1 MFAFLGV
8 FVAAAYHVVSA
19 SASILA
25 PLLGGLAA
33 AAAIVLVTVAV
44 RLILMPLS
52 YRAMRGMD
60 AQARVAPQ
68 VQALQRKHAGHPD
81 RLQRELTALYQAEGT
96 SMFAGCL
103 PLLAQWPVLSVMTL
117 LFRSPKVG
125 GTANSLLTHDLFG
138 ASLGSHWL
146 GGAGP
151 LSAQGA
157 VFAGLFLL
165 LAGVGWLSARMAPR
179 LSTPGLAGAAAAAA
193 PGRPAQA
200 PGRASTS
207 ADQASRI
214 SAGLAR
220 FAPFATVILAAFLP
234 LAAGLYL
241 LTTTAWTLGE
251 RNLLRRAVGD
261 GRAAAEPTPGAE
273 TRGGRRR
280 PAPATGR
287 PPGTPD
293 RGRERNAEK
302 ALARGGP
309 HRLLLPWVN
318 VPLVRADRGDH
329 PGPGHVLA
337 ARCP

>member
-1 MFAFLGV
+1 MLSFLGV

-19 SASILA
+19 SASILT

-33 AAAIVLVTVAV
+33 AAAIVLVTIAV
-44 RLILMPLS
+44 RLLLMPLS

-60 AQARVAPQ
+60 AQARVAPK

-81 RLQRELTALYQAEGT
+81 RLQRELAALYQAEGT

-103 PLLAQWPVLSVMTL
+103 PLLAQWPVLSVLTL
-117 LFRSPKVG
+117 LFRSPTVG
-125 GTANSLLTHDLFG
+125 GSTNSLLTHDLFG
-138 ASLGSHWL
+138 APLGGHWL

-179 LSTPGLAGAAAAAA
+179 LGTPGLAAAAAK
-193 PGRPAQA
+193 PDRPAQA
-200 PGRASTS
+200 PGRAGTS
-207 ADQASRI
+207 PGRASWI

-220 FAPFATVILAAFLP
+220 LMPYATMVLAVFLP

-251 RNLLRRAVGD
+251 RILLRRAVGD
-261 GRAAAEPTPGAE
+261 GRAAAGERRGAE
-273 TRGGRRR
+273 RRGGRRR

-287 PPGTPD
+287 RSGTPD

-309 HRLLLPWVN
+309 RRLLLPWV
-318 VPLVRADRGDH
+318 PC
-329 PGPGHVLA
+329 A
-337 ARCP
+337 ACSG